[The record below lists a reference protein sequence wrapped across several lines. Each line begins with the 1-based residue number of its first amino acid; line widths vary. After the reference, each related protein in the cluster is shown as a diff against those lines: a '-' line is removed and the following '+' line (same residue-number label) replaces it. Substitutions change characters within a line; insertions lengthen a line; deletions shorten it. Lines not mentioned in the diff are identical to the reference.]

1 MSCLAPHAASAPKPS
16 LRAKPRPHGTGTPRA
31 RGPSARQPR
40 SALRSWDLG
49 LYVHIPF
56 CAARCPYCD
65 FATAPARSALRSR
78 YLDALGTEIRREGRR
93 LGTPRVTTLFFGGG
107 TPSLL
112 EPIEIARLG
121 AALRDAFDLR
131 PVEATVEANPA
142 TLDRARL
149 AAWAE
154 LGITRLSLGAQSLS
168 VEGLRALGRTHQP
181 EDVGPAVLAARSFGF
196 DVNLDLIFGWPG
208 QTVAGW
214 QADLAAAVALGPD
227 HLSCYPLELALEPEE
242 AVANWPGGGW
252 RSVERWRRRAAAAQ
266 PDDDGIAQ
274 RYELAEAFLAR
285 NGYRHYEIANWAR
298 PGKRCRHNLGYW
310 RSADW
315 LGVGAGAHTHLDGI
329 RSRNV
334 GVLPAYV
341 AAIERDE
348 PRIVDAAADAAV
360 DGAMLALRLD
370 DGLDLSRYGSRF
382 GPDAAARVRN
392 ALHAL
397 DGTRLLRWSGER
409 VRLTARGR
417 LLASE
422 VFVRLLPD
430 DPSVS
435 APV

>member
-1 MSCLAPHAASAPKPS
+1 M
-16 LRAKPRPHGTGTPRA
+16 
-31 RGPSARQPR
+31 
-40 SALRSWDLG
+40 
-49 LYVHIPF
+49 HIPF

-65 FATAPARSALRSR
+65 FATAPARSAFRSR
-78 YLDALGTEIRREGRR
+78 YLDALDSEIRREGRR
-93 LGTPRVTTLFFGGG
+93 LGKPRVSTLFFGGG

-112 EPIEIARLG
+112 EPIEVARLG
-121 AALRDAFDLR
+121 TALRDSFDLR

-149 AAWAE
+149 EAWARV
-154 LGITRLSLGAQSLS
+154 GITRLSLGAQSFS
-168 VEGLRALGRTHQP
+168 RDGLRALGRTHQP
-181 EDVGPAVLAARSFGF
+181 EDIPPAVAAARSVGF

-208 QTVAGW
+208 QTAAAW
-214 QADLAAAVALGPD
+214 REDLAAAVGLGPD

-242 AVANWPGGGW
+242 AVANWPGAGW
-252 RSVERWRRRAAAAQ
+252 RSVERWRRPSAAAQ
-266 PDDDGIAQ
+266 PDDDGIATL
-274 RYELAEAFLAR
+274 YEVAEAFLGR

-310 RSADW
+310 RNAVW
-315 LGVGAGAHTHLDGI
+315 LGVGAGAHSHLAGV
-329 RSRNV
+329 RSRNP
-334 GVLPAYV
+334 GVLPTYIG
-341 AAIERDE
+341 AIDRDDE
-348 PRIVDAAADAAV
+348 RIVDAAADAAV

-370 DGLDLSRYGSRF
+370 EGLDLARYGTHF
-382 GPDAAARVRN
+382 GLDAASRVRK
-392 ALHAL
+392 ALRSL

-430 DPSVS
+430 DVNVS